1 MTRTNSLK
9 KFILLLGDIAILY
22 AVLFLVV
29 MGRYYGTP
37 DQDIL
42 FFHLVPFTIL
52 FAVWVGVFAALQ
64 LYDLRLLINSKHFL
78 YRLVRAMTT
87 NGILAIAFLY
97 LLPFWE
103 IEPRRNLLLIIAGAT
118 ILLFL
123 WRFFF
128 NLIAIRARAHQVLF
142 LGLTKEIEEF
152 AAYLQKNPQLG
163 HRPVGFLVTAAE
175 TPLPLGGFP
184 HYRID
189 DNLASV
195 VRETDADT
203 IVISSES
210 KENKILVRLL
220 FQVIPLGVVVVE
232 FPHFHELL
240 TGKIPASL
248 LREIWFVEN
257 LIGIRKQYY
266 EFVKRAIDISLAALL
281 SIPSLLLFPLIAA
294 AIKTSS
300 EGPIFYRQKRVG
312 RHGQIFKIIKYRSMV
327 NNADKIGGFKEHNR
341 DGGSDPRI
349 TRVGMALR
357 KTYLD
362 ELPQLLNIFKGEMS
376 FVGPRPERPE
386 FVEEL
391 KQKIPFYEMR
401 LLVPPGIS
409 GWAQINMENDASVE
423 DAPEKLQ
430 YDLYYIKNRAP
441 ILDLLI
447 MIRTFFIVLRREGR

>member
-1 MTRTNSLK
+1 MIRTNSLK

-37 DQDIL
+37 DQNIL

-52 FAVWVGVFAALQ
+52 FALWLGVFAALQ
-64 LYDLRLLINSKHFL
+64 LYDLRFLINSKHFL
-78 YRLVRAMTT
+78 YRLLRAMAT
-87 NGILAIAFLY
+87 NAVIAIAFLY

-118 ILLFL
+118 LLLFF
-123 WRFFF
+123 WRFLF
-128 NLIAIRARAHQVLF
+128 NLVVIRTRAHHVFF
-142 LGLTKEIEEF
+142 LGITREIEEF

-203 IVISSES
+203 IVISSEI
-210 KENKILVRLL
+210 KEDKTLVRLL
-220 FQVIPLGVVVVE
+220 FQVIPLGIAIIE
-232 FPHFHELL
+232 FPQFHELL

-248 LREIWFVEN
+248 IREIWFVEN

-266 EFVKRAIDISLAALL
+266 EFVKRAIDITLAVALAL
-281 SIPSLLLFPLIAA
+281 PSLILFPLIALA
-294 AIKTSS
+294 VSLNS
-300 EGPIFYRQKRVG
+300 VGPIFYRQKRIG
-312 RHGQIFKIIKYRSMV
+312 RHGIIFEIIKYRSMV
-327 NNADKIGGFKEHNR
+327 KDADKIGGLKEH
-341 DGGSDPRI
+341 GAGPDPRV
-349 TRVGMALR
+349 TRVGLFLR
-357 KTYLD
+357 KSYLD
-362 ELPQLLNIFKGEMS
+362 ELPQIWNIFKGEMS

-386 FVEEL
+386 FVEKL
-391 KQKIPFYEMR
+391 KQHIPFYEMR
-401 LLVPPGIS
+401 LLVTPGIS

-430 YDLYYIKNRAP
+430 YDLYYIKNRSP
-441 ILDLLI
+441 LLDLLI
-447 MIRTFFIVLRREGR
+447 MLRTFFIVLRREGR